1 MLERLPL
8 KNKMRRFFFF
18 FFLGFCSFSFAQVSP
33 ECWISGSIKRKFTNR
48 LSSEASMDI
57 RFYEF
62 SAPGTLFP
70 QFSLDYKFLDGIK
83 FSVDYRMIFDE
94 NKFNNYK
101 FTNRINLNSNFK
113 YHFKRFDVKC
123 RIRYQTAFGTL
134 QRVGNYSPEFDEAF
148 RIKPSIDINLGKKS
162 KYDPFISGEWFYTP
176 ENKAN
181 GNRFTKFRLS
191 AGTEINLPGSRSLEI
206 SYIFGKTINLPKI
219 GSEHILSL
227 SYGYEWKK
235 LTSEEKA
242 AKAKAKARK
251 KALQNSNEEIE
262 G

>member
-1 MLERLPL
+1 MT
-8 KNKMRRFFFF
+8 
-18 FFLGFCSFSFAQVSP
+18 QVSP
-33 ECWISGSIKRKFTNR
+33 ELWLSGSVKRDLSER
-48 LSSEASMDI
+48 ISSEASLDL

-70 QFSLDYKFLDGIK
+70 QLSLDYKLLDGIK

-101 FTNRINLNSNFK
+101 FTNRINLNSTFK
-113 YHFKRFDVKC
+113 YHFKHFDVKC
-123 RIRYQTAFGTL
+123 RFRYQTAFGTL
-134 QRVGNYSPEFDEAF
+134 RRVGNYSPEFDEAF
-148 RIKPSIDINLGKKS
+148 RIKPSIDIILGKKS
-162 KYDPFISGEWFYTP
+162 NFDPFISGEWFYSP

-181 GNRFTKFRLS
+181 GNRFTKVRFS
-191 AGTEINLPGSRSLEI
+191 AGTEINLPGPRSLEI

-227 SYGYEWKK
+227 SYSYEWKK
-235 LTSEEKA
+235 LSPEEKA

-251 KALQNSNEEIE
+251 KALKNPVEETE
-262 G
+262 E